1 MPGSSGS
8 NVDITQL
15 SVEVSANAS
24 AAAKDIDQLTSALSR
39 LSTSAKLTKVVN
51 SLNKLGSALSAF
63 QGSSIAV
70 SKLTQL
76 SMAMQNLAGVQK
88 LTGLNSA
95 LTTLAKIPGVMSGLQ
110 STNFESMA
118 ASTWSLSVAL
128 QNLSGISKNSGLTS
142 IVNTLAKIP
151 SVVAGL
157 DSKTLEQLSAA
168 TWPLSIALQNL
179 KAVANLGDAK
189 SFSGLSSILNSL
201 KKIPEVTK
209 KLQEI
214 NMDDFGDQIKYVAE
228 AMAPLATEMDKVGKG
243 FSALP
248 SNIQKAISAG
258 QKFSTT
264 AKDMSTGVTGLS
276 GSMGGLISKI
286 VSLYTIN
293 RIAEVLG
300 SALSEFNSYVENVNL
315 FRVSMGELAD
325 TATMAAQKMQDV
337 LGVDASAAMRNMG
350 VIQNLVTSFG
360 LANDQA
366 YVLSEN
372 LTQLGYDMSSF
383 FNISTEDAFT
393 KLQAAISG
401 ELEPIRRLGVDISE
415 ARLQQ
420 ELYSRGIDA
429 SVSSLNQAD
438 KAMLRYVAIMEQT
451 SNAQGDM
458 ARTLTSPANQI
469 RVLQQQITLL
479 ARSIGSIMLP
489 VLNALLPPILAVV
502 QLLREAASAVAA
514 FFGVQISFADST
526 GSISTD
532 MGNISSGIEDVGDS
546 AAGASKEMREL
557 IGGFDE
563 LNRLPDPSSS
573 GGASGAGGGGGGS
586 ILGGLDLPSYD
597 MYGGL
602 TEQVNA
608 IANKIKSALKKI
620 QTALKPFTP
629 LLKGIAAALLAA
641 FAVSGVVKFID
652 AIKTAATA
660 GGVLGTLIDA
670 VREGVLA
677 FDVAFEN
684 GAGLLKAFSQGFA
697 GFQAAIP
704 TWMKVV
710 TVVGTAVGAFVTA
723 YDALY
728 KFQQGSL
735 SATQTITNLVAAFAL
750 FGTIAGVIAGPVGV
764 AVTAVGLLAGAL
776 IGSSEAQR
784 KLDQAVVDSYLY
796 NNGGVK
802 IEYVTAELDKLAGS
816 YQTAANVALENKD
829 AFDQNT
835 QSIADSSTAIY
846 DMANALMSGYGDVSE
861 IVPQMQEQFSN
872 LRESVTSDLELL
884 QLTMLGTLSNTPK
897 EILNNLQI
905 NVSTVSQNI
914 AGTIQNALN
923 LTEQQYDAAKEYL
936 DLYSQTGDPVYLQN
950 IMDTL
955 EGMGGVTS
963 EALQGAQSFFDEL
976 DQYATLDFTSISNGK
991 EIIQGIGD
999 QAAQTSQQLDEA
1011 WSEMKENILAA
1022 PNISDE
1028 TKNQWIVMFGSIYGA
1043 MIDSVNQKSLDVMDA
1058 IEKSTANAYTEGV
1071 SAAQEETKP
1080 TLSDKMVA
1088 FTQWLLVDCF
1098 TSSYEDIL
1106 DGVVRNRVATQ
1117 TVNSLQGA
1125 IDDSRDTVLDA
1136 MDQFGFD
1143 YVKGFAD
1150 SVEDNSKLA
1159 EDATWHLSDATID
1172 AMHNGPLKFG
1182 SPSKR
1187 MYEFGTD
1194 FDQGFANGISENTGP
1209 ATDAATQLANSV
1221 QSPFTD
1227 IINSA
1232 VTWGGDFVNS
1242 MANGITQAIPNL
1254 IDQVKGIA
1262 NGISSYL
1269 HFSRP
1274 DVGPLRDYETWM
1286 PDFVAGM
1293 ARGVTE
1299 NSYLLQNAIAGMASE
1314 ASMQFAVQS
1323 TLNRASSSP
1332 RSLSDSGDSGSAEI
1346 VAAIQQLIAVVE
1358 SQDDTSL
1365 SVDGETLFS
1374 VIRKRGRREQ
1384 MRTGRNPFVEGL

>member
-15 SVEVSANAS
+15 TVEVSANGS

-95 LTTLAKIPGVMSGLQ
+95 LATLAKIPGVMSGFQ

-325 TATMAAQKMQDV
+325 TATMAAQKMQNV

-350 VIQNLVTSFG
+350 IIQNLVTSFG

-563 LNRLPDPSSS
+563 LNRLPDQSSS
-573 GGASGAGGGGGGS
+573 GGAGGGVGTGGGS

-602 TEQVNA
+602 TEQVNTL
-608 IANKIKSALKKI
+608 ANKIKSALKKI

-652 AIKTAATA
+652 AIKNAATA
-660 GGVLGTLIDA
+660 GGVLGTLINA
-670 VREGVLA
+670 VREGVLG

-735 SATQTITNLVAAFAL
+735 STTETITNLVVAFAL
-750 FGTIAGVIAGPVGV
+750 FGTIAGVVAGPVGV
-764 AVTAVGLLAGAL
+764 LVTGLGLLAGAL
-776 IGSSEAQR
+776 IGSAVAQQ
-784 KLDQAVVDSYLY
+784 KLDQAVVDSYLF

-802 IEYVTAELDKLAGS
+802 VEYVVSGLNRLSES
-816 YQTAANVALENKD
+816 YKETANVVLENKD
-829 AFDQNT
+829 ALAQNQ
-835 QSIADSSTAIY
+835 QSIADTTVSIY
-846 DMANALMSGYGDVSE
+846 DMTNALKSGYGSMSE
-861 IVPQMQEQFSN
+861 ILPKMEQAFSD
-872 LRESVTSDLELL
+872 LRESATNDLELL

-897 EILNNLQI
+897 EVLANLRI
-905 NVSTVSQNI
+905 NVKSVTEDITNTVQD
-914 AGTIQNALN
+914 ALN
-923 LTEQQYDAAKEYL
+923 LTNQQYQDAKRYL
-936 DLYSQTGDPVYLQN
+936 SLYEETKDPVYLDN
-950 IMDTL
+950 ILSTL
-955 EGMGGVTS
+955 QGMGGAAS
-963 EALQGAQSFFDEL
+963 DALAGAQAFLDEL
-976 DQYATLDFTSISNGK
+976 DQYQYMNFTSIENGD
-991 EIIQGIGD
+991 EIIRGIGTSA
-999 QAAQTSQQLDEA
+999 QQTSQE
-1011 WSEMKENILAA
+1011 LADAASVMYDSIMSA
-1022 PNISDE
+1022 PNVSDE
-1028 TKNQWIVMFGSIYGA
+1028 TKQQWATMFNSIFGY
-1043 MIDSVNQKSLDVMDA
+1043 MIDTVNQKSLDVMDA
-1058 IEKSTANAYTEGV
+1058 IETSTNNSFVQGV
-1071 SAAQEETKP
+1071 GAAQEDAKAS
-1080 TLSDKMVA
+1080 LFDRWNA
-1088 FTQWLLVDCF
+1088 FVRWMIVDCF
-1098 TSSYEDIL
+1098 TVPYEQE
-1106 DGVVRNRVATQ
+1106 VENEVRNRVATS
-1117 TVNSLQGA
+1117 TKKALQGA
-1125 IDDSRDTVLDA
+1125 IDDSRSDVLGA

-1150 SVEDNSKLA
+1150 SVENNTKLA

-1172 AMHNGPLKFG
+1172 AIHNGPLKFG

-1384 MRTGRNPFVEGL
+1384 MRTGHNPFVEGM